1 MDSNRKT
8 AVMVGV
14 LFLIALV
21 FDLVAMAMYD
31 PVLNAPDFLNNASP
45 NAIKVIGGILL
56 DFIAAIAIVLIP
68 IMLYP
73 ILKQHNEALALG
85 YVGFRFLEG
94 ILFIFS
100 AIKSLS
106 LVSLSQEYIAAGAH
120 DASCFEILGSTI
132 HAQNHWSTLIYIIV
146 FTIGALMFY
155 KVLFV
160 SKLLP
165 RFISIWG
172 IAAVGLLMAG
182 ALIGL
187 FELFETS
194 NIMLLLGPP
203 VALNEIT
210 LSIWLFA
217 KGFNSSA
224 DVSERT

>member
-1 MDSNRKT
+1 
-8 AVMVGV
+8 MVGV

-21 FDLVAMAMYD
+21 FDLVAMALYE
-31 PVLNAPDFLNNASP
+31 PVLNAPDFLVNAYP
-45 NAIKVIGGILL
+45 NAIKVIGGILF

-73 ILKQHNEALALG
+73 ILRQHNETLALG

-94 ILFIFS
+94 ILFMFS
-100 AIKSLS
+100 VIKSLS
-106 LVSLSQEYIAAGAH
+106 LVSLSQEYIAAGAQ
-120 DASCFEILGSTI
+120 DASYFKIAGSSI

-155 KVLFV
+155 KVLFT
-160 SKLLP
+160 SRLLP
-165 RFISIWG
+165 RFIPIWG
-172 IAAVGLLMAG
+172 IIAVALLMAG
-182 ALIGL
+182 ALIGM
-187 FELFETS
+187 FGLFETS
-194 NIMLLLGPP
+194 KIMIMFGPP

-224 DVSERT
+224 VSPGAS